1 MKKVIFFFTFLFGL
15 SHVGYGAEIKL
26 VVNSGSR
33 QVIFGNETLYKKSAK
48 KLERILEGKSIKR
61 LGCDEEG
68 IISADLVI
76 RSGFCFGQA
85 RSCGYNEVIEFSKYV
100 QTFMNYE
107 IIYVNCSATFI
118 SERIPSGQ
126 SELTWSDALDRADA
140 MKRNKNIDYIFL
152 VHIEGKY
159 KSDLPDLS
167 LQLESDNKVYAI
179 CDGCE
184 EDGKYHWSV
193 DKGKEK
199 KTSNDFLILPKS
211 YQELECYWQN
221 EYGDCKSNVAEI
233 REEVGIEKKE
243 CNINNKNPSV
253 NYKNKYVSED
263 NESKIIHQTGH
274 EDYYILFD
282 SICDVNKLI
291 LILIDLNNNV
301 VSENEIS
308 TLKLYNAHQ
317 KRVEQANAN
326 MYGSINERYQWKSEL
341 EILKENPGDFLYV
354 KNSMLFDNRYN
365 EVFYL
370 SLEYVLDSG
379 RRIQVKK
386 EKVRFT
392 SCSE

>member
-1 MKKVIFFFTFLFGL
+1 MKRAFFFFTFLICL

-48 KLERILEGKSIKR
+48 KLERMLEGKSIKR

-100 QTFMNYE
+100 QTFMNFE

-211 YQELECYWQN
+211 YKELECYWQN

-233 REEVGIEKKE
+233 GGDSR
-243 CNINNKNPSV
+243 NKICDLKNSNPTMNV
-253 NYKNKYVSED
+253 DNKYYSKDSE
-263 NESKIIHQTGH
+263 SIIIHETNQTN
-274 EDYYILFD
+274 YYFLVD
-282 SICDVNKLI
+282 SICDVDWIVLTLSDVKGRL
-291 LILIDLNNNV
+291 V
-301 VSENEIS
+301 REEKIS
-308 TLKLYNAHQ
+308 TEELALEHKNRI
-317 KRVEQANAN
+317 KSNEPK
-326 MYGSINERYQWKSEL
+326 SISEKDIIEEYEKHFL
-341 EILKENPGDFLYV
+341 IVLKEEFFKRRFHEIFQL
-354 KNSMLFDNRYN
+354 KM
-365 EVFYL
+365 
-370 SLEYVLDSG
+370 EYVLDSG
-379 RRIQVKK
+379 RRI
-386 EKVRFT
+386 EGGISNVRFT